1 MRKIDLIRGKQNLDK
16 NSKLD
21 IPFLKIIYFDE
32 ESATDLIY
40 MKNKG
45 QIIES
50 IADNSTSGSTSD
62 VKAEAEISSKD
73 SVLSLLGAKFGF
85 GVSSSITYGSEQLI
99 NQAITNT
106 VLTDY
111 LKLSNLVEKIIKFK
125 NSTVKPNKNSLSYYK
140 ILTPYLVMTDGSM
153 ETGEL
158 KLNVQLMDE
167 AIRKG
172 KGYYELILTDSENK
186 TKVLRFNLKSFKNS
200 YSLTDLVKMELTYHA
215 VKVGSIN
222 LDDLEIEKEF
232 SFQEQTY
239 VDGTE
244 LAGESS
250 KMETSKV
257 DVFDV
262 LLAGVEND

>member
-1 MRKIDLIRGKQNLDK
+1 MGE
-16 NSKLD
+16 NSEWD

-50 IADNSTSGSTSD
+50 IVDNSTSGSTSD

-73 SVLSLLGAKFGF
+73 SLLSLLGAKFGF

-111 LKLSNLVEKIIKFK
+111 LKLSNLVGKIIKFK
-125 NSTVKPNKNSLSYYK
+125 NSTVKPYTNSLSYYK
-140 ILTPYLVMTDGSM
+140 ILTPYLVMTEGSM
-153 ETGEL
+153 VTGEL

-167 AIRKG
+167 AIQKG

-215 VKVGSIN
+215 VKVGSIDLN
-222 LDDLEIEKEF
+222 DLEIEREF
-232 SFQEQTY
+232 SFSDQTY

-244 LAGESS
+244 LAHENGKS
-250 KMETSKV
+250 KSNKV

-262 LLAGVEND
+262 ILAGVEND

>member
-1 MRKIDLIRGKQNLDK
+1 MGE
-16 NSKLD
+16 NSEWD

-50 IADNSTSGSTSD
+50 ISDNSTSGSTSD

-73 SVLSLLGAKFGF
+73 SLLSLLGAKFGF

-111 LKLSNLVEKIIKFK
+111 LKLSNLVGKIIKFK
-125 NSTVKPNKNSLSYYK
+125 NSTVKPYTNSLSYYK
-140 ILTPYLVMTDGSM
+140 ILTPYLVMTEGSM
-153 ETGEL
+153 VTGEL

-167 AIRKG
+167 AIQKG

-215 VKVGSIN
+215 VKVGSIDLN
-222 LDDLEIEKEF
+222 DLEIEREF
-232 SFQEQTY
+232 SFSDQTY

-244 LAGESS
+244 LAHENGKS
-250 KMETSKV
+250 KSNKV

-262 LLAGVEND
+262 ILAGVEND

>member
-1 MRKIDLIRGKQNLDK
+1 MDK
-16 NSKLD
+16 NSELD

-50 IADNSTSGSTSD
+50 IADNSTAESTLD
-62 VKAEAEISSKD
+62 AKAEAEISSKD
-73 SVLSLLGAKFGF
+73 SLLSLLGAKFGF

-111 LKLSNLVEKIIKFK
+111 FKLSSLVKKIIQFK
-125 NSTVKPNKNSLSYYK
+125 NATVKPYKNSLSYYK
-140 ILTPYLVMTDGSM
+140 ILTPYLVMSEGIMD
-153 ETGEL
+153 TGEL
-158 KLNVQLMDE
+158 KINVQLMDE
-167 AIRKG
+167 AIQNG
-172 KGYYELILTDSENK
+172 KGYYELILTDSENNRN
-186 TKVLRFNLKSFKNS
+186 VLRFNLKSFKNS
-200 YSLTDLVKMELTYHA
+200 YSLSDLVKMELTYHA
-215 VKVGSIN
+215 VKVGSIDLN
-222 LDDLEIEKEF
+222 DLEIEREF
-232 SFQEQTY
+232 SFSDQTY

-244 LAGESS
+244 LAHENGKS
-250 KMETSKV
+250 KSNKV

-262 LLAGVEND
+262 ILAGVEND

>member
-111 LKLSNLVEKIIKFK
+111 LKLSN
-125 NSTVKPNKNSLSYYK
+125 
-140 ILTPYLVMTDGSM
+140 
-153 ETGEL
+153 
-158 KLNVQLMDE
+158 
-167 AIRKG
+167 
-172 KGYYELILTDSENK
+172 
-186 TKVLRFNLKSFKNS
+186 
-200 YSLTDLVKMELTYHA
+200 
-215 VKVGSIN
+215 
-222 LDDLEIEKEF
+222 
-232 SFQEQTY
+232 
-239 VDGTE
+239 
-244 LAGESS
+244 
-250 KMETSKV
+250 
-257 DVFDV
+257 
-262 LLAGVEND
+262 

>member
-1 MRKIDLIRGKQNLDK
+1 MRKTDLSRGGQNLDK

-50 IADNSTSGSTSD
+50 IADNSTAGSTLD
-62 VKAEAEISSKD
+62 AKAEAEISSKD
-73 SVLSLLGAKFGF
+73 SLLSLLGAKFGF

-125 NSTVKPNKNSLSYYK
+125 KSSVRPYTNSLSYYK
-140 ILTPYLVMTDGSM
+140 ILTPYFLMTEGIMD
-153 ETGEL
+153 TGAV
-158 KLNVQLMDE
+158 KINVRLIDE
-167 AIRKG
+167 AIKNG

-186 TKVLRFNLKSFKNS
+186 INVLRFNLKSFNNS

-222 LDDLEIEKEF
+222 LEDLEIEKEF
-232 SFQEQTY
+232 SFPEQTY

-250 KMETSKV
+250 KRETSKV

-262 LLAGVEND
+262 ILAGVEND

>member
-1 MRKIDLIRGKQNLDK
+1 MGE
-16 NSKLD
+16 NSEWD

-50 IADNSTSGSTSD
+50 IADNSS
-62 VKAEAEISSKD
+62 AESNLDAKVEAGISSKD
-73 SVLSLLGAKFGF
+73 SLLSLLGAKFGF

-111 LKLSNLVEKIIKFK
+111 LKLSNLVGKIIKFK
-125 NSTVKPNKNSLSYYK
+125 NSTVKPYTNSLSYYK
-140 ILTPYLVMTDGSM
+140 ILTPYLVMTEGSM
-153 ETGEL
+153 DTGEL

-167 AIRKG
+167 AIQNG
-172 KGYYELILTDSENK
+172 KGYYELILTDSQNN

-200 YSLTDLVKMELTYHA
+200 YSLTDLLKMELTYHA

-232 SFQEQTY
+232 SFSEQTY

-250 KMETSKV
+250 KRKTSKV

-262 LLAGVEND
+262 ILAGVEND